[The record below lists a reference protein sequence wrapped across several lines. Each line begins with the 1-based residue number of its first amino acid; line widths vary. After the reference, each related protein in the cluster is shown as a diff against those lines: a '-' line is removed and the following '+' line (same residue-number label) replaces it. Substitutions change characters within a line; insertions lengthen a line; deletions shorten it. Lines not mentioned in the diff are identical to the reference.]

1 MAAIQSSFNRYI
13 RSLSAIGSKE
23 AAVPGVAQPAPVSF
37 QGPGEAPGAP
47 RGVEQEREGAGEA
60 ASAQLDRK
68 KVTEYF
74 GQLVWWAKDTLS
86 TNVNEANDDF
96 EIRVMILEA
105 AAKNNWPLRSVDLG
119 GKVKEIKKLMAQYRP
134 DIAALR
140 EKAVQETDPARRE
153 QYLQEYRNAMGEFI
167 NSLFA
172 SAVIVKNGN
181 MVAGERLLAEL
192 KNKPASEWPWAI
204 TEYEREE
211 VLRNIDT
218 LMREVPLDA
227 EAFYFGTEYRLSK
240 GLTNEQLQEEIR
252 VRLYLQAV
260 HMTYNRTITSTPD
273 HGTTTIPERM
283 GAGELGNMITMYDT
297 DYSGGDKLA
306 RLGKFLRYVAYY
318 RELEK
323 SLGLPV
329 HATDPEVGGFVM
341 RMIDRPDGLEY
352 IARQLKDIK
361 AIEDISME
369 ANGRYISMPNVF
381 AALYAARE
389 EGEDALTWAQKNRFR
404 GRISVVDPNNFSTYL
419 SLDGKENYAYVLA
432 KWRNVFG
439 RILTPEELTARVN
452 QMNRLEEL
460 IREKMLPAGA
470 TPTAEQQALIDSVA
484 EYDEALL
491 IENLKSVHDGFT
503 RLVAPSL
510 YTTVDGNLLDSISP
524 QLAAVDSQMSKFL
537 PALIVGGQERSL
549 ERDDRSSC
557 NLIFVRVIGEFSS
570 VLAKER
576 TDRVG
581 TRQYSTQQLNE
592 LRARFVQYAE
602 EAGVQMDTGEADYLV
617 QEMLKGGYTERE
629 IVFKYITL
637 RDRVGDIYRRI
648 YLADGSPQTAEDVRA
663 ITGLTG
669 TLIEKFDFLYTD
681 NMVPALQRIKELA
694 VEDLTLR
701 VNQEGLPASQKTE
714 LEERL
719 RIITTECDL
728 TTEAGVNR
736 MIDFLLA
743 QELGNLRSEMEL
755 AKTVE
760 DEFKRIGIDIAR
772 DDAES
777 IGHAAFMGAV
787 TREDLVNWVNTI
799 KLVKDQMVSLGVSVS
814 DKKIMYT
821 VDTWF
826 GLGVTKP
833 LVKENVSRAE
843 VEAAVD
849 SQLARLVKELNLDES
864 PITREQRDAI
874 VKQFMEANM
883 QPSMMRL
890 LVDEVIRLHRA
901 LAEARRSMEARDGLR
916 DLTAAPRAKYDIES
930 FVSVKDLLVYV
941 DEQNTNPSEHIGLMA
956 IFGFERDTFEKKKT
970 RAITAM
976 FKTQE
981 DIVLMS
987 LLKDVWYN
995 RLSALE
1001 KGRYNLYEWLKN
1013 NKVYST
1019 LLFVGSLLAVVII
1032 PLLAYLSESIRK
1044 AVRSVK
1050 DKVMPSGSSPEG
1062 KPVRPRPSIHISKGW
1077 VATFIGLAAF
1087 GLFVWKIA
1095 IPFMVSTPILLVPF
1109 VVAAVITF
1117 LYGVFTRVHWA
1128 VHPPWE
1134 GLTQPVGAEL
1144 EQFKPE
1150 VERNILLRQ
1159 HLPFK
1164 LAVTFFLSLLTTT
1177 VISTVNL
1184 NVVNWFVLS
1193 TWGMIFVYLVMIIID
1208 IYLLKLL
1215 IFIIGCI
1222 FKIIPDLKEPL
1233 RDEEIIDS
1241 KSFAM
1246 INPLRPVNEE
1256 QLINVIRKNIAVLK
1270 DIRSPNV
1277 VGILILQAVGN
1288 DAGLYKR
1295 YYDIL
1300 KEEVYENPEF
1310 ENRQDIKDRFYVFCM
1325 KGIAKPHNMYK
1336 VFRWLYREDEKNDPV
1351 TKGFIFGVKTNDL
1364 LPTAVT
1370 IGEDRVPHIGEDA
1383 GRYGIV
1389 ATQGGLEN
1397 LHRLRGGED
1406 GKPIIA
1412 NGSILDADNYATSDM
1427 VRRMI
1432 NTMSDRY
1439 MVWQPRIEFYNAPQ
1453 TLYAYVMKQTP
1464 NNALGIFS
1472 QTASTLTEG
1481 GVRSFGKYFFRI
1493 NPYYRVEVAG
1503 NQFQSMYL
1511 PDRGYLQSE
1520 DAYHGIFGR
1529 VGFVPKAI
1537 IYENTPSNYMSELE
1551 REETKWLPTFDI
1563 RNFIYLHGPWG
1574 MGGFFKWQINNAERL
1589 KTQAKKE
1596 GNNLAGMEAFLKD
1609 KNNKAII
1616 VDQLHIKID
1625 AYEKAVEE
1633 CEEAIKAVVANNPEQ
1648 TRTRYNG
1655 AFTFLRDT
1663 VASSIRRL
1671 PEDERKGYD
1680 EFYKKLELQLRPKE
1694 EIVQATIDL
1703 LKLSDKPKLPLRGEY
1718 SESLVTRGIISEPIW
1733 TLQLLLTFYAMLFPG
1748 TLEMAFPFIGEMIFL
1763 GVMLLLTHPK
1773 FTGPLINYIFG
1784 IVEPPFK
1791 PFGTSRIGKVFNG
1804 LFSFIAHDIPI
1815 GVFELVASTTV
1826 YLMKLVI
1833 KPLELYK
1840 GFKGTRAELL
1850 SHAAGQKSAGTWPS
1864 FLETTANPPII
1875 DYLMK
1880 FRWAPA
1886 IGLSIF
1892 LLASSGTPLAAT
1904 MHITTYVAWGIS
1916 VIMAFMLGAWPAI
1929 INWRKTNEILKTEKD
1944 YLKIKELKTARL
1956 VFVLASTILSSMILV
1971 SGFFAP
1977 LVKGFI
1983 PIDLVL
1989 RASTIFIAAFMF
2001 GPGAAWL
2008 MATPRGERVEGTFNP
2023 PVFKSGTRN
2032 LAILFGLLFILA
2044 AAYLLFAGIPNIA
2057 DYPVLAT
2064 IIPTGDGS
2072 SGVFLPAFGTLLRLP
2087 WQFSIFFNVII
2098 GGAVVIGTVGY
2109 VWGVGEYIY
2118 RITLKKRT
2126 FYRILN
2132 SDETSQKII
2141 QRYEEAVDKADK
2153 AMIEYVKKEILISL
2167 CEEVN
2172 YYLDDLAVSAE
2183 AKRVWENVK
2192 SRISETPQPQAPQP
2206 LVAPPSPAQPTGDAQ
2221 AAQGLIDQI
2230 NVLDAAT
2237 AQESDVDAIA
2247 QNAASLPDDLRTNVN
2262 TAADAKKDAIRT
2274 RRAGPTPSPI
2284 VIRAG
2289 EPEGRYEV
2297 ATAKVTDNVLQNY
2310 RGVDNGMQATI
2321 NALLQKAITLE
2332 GVNDAVK
2339 AKVTDLLGNEAA
2351 RKELLK
2357 DKTIRIVQGND
2368 RLMHFAEAPDM
2379 ITIDIEA
2386 LKYEELLFL
2395 EFIHELLHA
2404 KLAATPVR
2412 AGPIDEEIQI
2422 STQEVELLLLF
2433 PQDVQAR
2440 ILETLKADND
2450 LDDQQF
2456 FKILEKAQT
2465 QGMAAVKQEVSD
2477 HVLSNLPQQGIGSRI
2492 AASYKPEDY
2501 EVVVMAQDGYSG
2513 RMLYDGQA
2521 RRFIVD
2527 GTPAPYNENALAVR
2541 APIKDYIDKYK
2552 AANPGREIVA
2562 VIPHGNSMTNEW
2574 FVTFAGGKLYYPWGE
2589 RYQEKTY
2596 PCFVTWK
2603 DGHVSVE
2610 DLRFEQD
2617 TSGAITVKIAASD
2630 TAITSDIISAV
2641 SGQQIV
2647 KNGQAQDIAGSAL
2660 YDKFTD
2666 VKQIFLYPRFKYA
2679 ADGRDM
2685 FFGMDQMYKNQDLFR
2700 KVFAGEFIEF
2710 SKADLVN
2717 NNISDDAFRTE
2728 MRNIG
2733 YREGEDYIV
2742 AHDNIRIR
2750 VKLNPY
2756 SHNLIGVKADGT
2768 IVAITCPGD
2777 SQKHIG
2783 ITIADLQKFVI
2794 DNGVKDVIM
2803 LSNGSDIQVRNA
2815 DNNKLVASANARDT
2829 APTVIL
2835 IVRKDMRDQYS
2846 RAIQA
2851 GSIQGTFDFFY
2862 RITDLGKL
2870 KDIKGGAAWQLADG
2884 SYMDQLTHVRE
2895 VVHASEMIA
2904 DNNYDYFNQ
2913 RRYPKDGK
2921 EFDRGSFAKVKA
2933 AYDELMGDAYYRE
2946 ILQVFIA
2953 LHDYGKIWG
2962 EDHYINGAR
2971 EIVPLLRKIGMDE
2984 GKIRLI
2990 QALILR
2996 HSDFGEL
3003 YIGESVPAEDIKFL
3017 TESGFDIDKFQK
3029 LQLILH
3035 VCDVNSVGQGRLT
3048 ANQLEDFLSYVDINN
3063 LQRIQGNWWDLRLK
3077 GLMGI
3082 ESMSVEIAG
3091 SMALL
3096 TETEQGATKEFLNNI
3111 KLRRYAF
3118 LVRGLDHKN
3127 VLPFMFL
3134 NLQMARLARDMTGRS
3149 IDFMWSTSDRV
3160 SSRFNEALSGLS
3172 LDDLR
3177 RARLTDIKEDEK
3189 YVKATIVVSNPG
3201 ITLTVPLMFEEESGN
3216 LIVDTEK
3223 AAVEKVPAPEQ
3234 PIPVARAE
3242 KEEQLEIADVGSVGT
3257 QNEEYK
3263 QRHTRPRIEN
3273 DIVSGRYVRLI
3284 YENGELKIDN
3294 MMIGKNASAI
3304 DTDLMKRIIG
3314 LNADRSFK
3322 RFFRDRGRSISSLS
3336 LYLLEPSD
3344 ALRTIQHPH
3353 LLTVVGKQ
3361 FEIAA
3366 SGTNQGAE
3374 QAIYITRRAFTDL
3387 NIDLIRDVLKTQVLM
3402 AVARYNAWHSAQPR
3416 PIGEFT
3422 PEMHRLLERVRT
3434 SRIIKEEIK
3443 DVNKYDIR
3451 QGEQYSFDI
3460 HTCEDMVRYLGMI
3473 KDKMPDFAPA
3483 ITNYERS
3490 EKFLEAMRNYDF
3502 DTAIEYWGYIT
3513 YEFTELQ
3520 TRSDANSRRFLVLP
3534 ETRLFLALAGV
3545 VNELFENY
3553 ILRHGVYNQ
3562 NGEEYGK
3569 AVGRI
3574 RVISD
3579 VNDIDKEFAN
3589 AKGDEIWVIPYLP
3602 FRRPDI
3608 PGAGCIVSIAGN
3620 RHAVDTAKAQAI
3632 PLAVIPNAM
3641 EMLKGLDNYIGMLRV
3656 EKDRDVR
3663 FRIAFNGEKG
3673 VPRKKGDIKVV
3684 VPKARVDSKV
3694 MYDLSEIDRNFVSFA
3709 GTKAATLGDMMN
3721 AGIAVPEGKVLT
3733 FAFWNKFKEFN
3744 NMDQKIAAI
3753 REKIKVDGGKVL
3765 TDEESLKVLLN
3776 DIKKVITEGNFPAEL
3791 AGEVAAYIKD
3801 AQARYGDIGFYV
3813 RSSFNFED
3821 LTERTMAGHYE
3832 SYPDK
3837 DFLDTS
3843 TPEKVLEAVKLVFAS
3858 MWNEVAFRARVNDRV
3873 ADEDVMPAVVIQVPV
3888 KARMAGTMYTANSYS
3903 YSRNEID
3910 IMASL
3915 GQGAAVVGGH
3925 GRPAEVILNKITGE
3939 IKVLQGHSWVDMAYL
3954 FIDGTFQL
3962 RYVTTEEREEKLLS
3976 TDIIRQLGALGE
3988 KIEGLYDFRPQD
4000 IEWCVD
4006 RDGKVWIVQ
4015 SRAMQTEQLPTEKM
4029 LDDEVLK
4036 MLGNQADEAL
4046 LLKLMSARKK
4056 EDIAAL
4062 FESLHLESTIQDLL
4076 KDRKMWLE
4084 RLIAASYLSSLADDE
4099 DFVNRISVE
4108 YVEKLAAFLRKAGA
4122 FQDMVSITNVLAFT
4136 RKVSVKAKSGQVK
4149 SIMKGLVD
4157 FIESLDSEA
4166 MIHTVNFEMIKL
4178 LTAHQKYEG
4187 ALPKFRPIAG
4197 MKNYPDIAD
4206 RSIMLLNNI
4215 PGQGSI
4221 GKLREFV
4228 DTREFP
4234 DWIREYARR
4243 LIDRLEGQAPK
4254 EGGLAQLLAANLFRS
4269 EKANWIMRG
4278 LLAPFFANIGHE
4290 IAHLTYII
4298 YGVLTGKINP
4308 AMLSNLDLRRD
4319 IFKGIPIE
4327 VRGPPALLGII
4338 ANLIFG
4344 VAGVII
4350 LAIFGDMHIGI
4361 KAYFLFF
4368 SAVNFGVFLAELIL
4382 PISKEYRYKSDLYK
4396 ALGPVVLV
4404 GIPQEMAVRPDVISA
4419 IKNSLGRQ
4427 AQIVTVYSEDEL
4439 AVLAKQRD
4447 MTAVFVDKD
4456 FTVEAI
4462 KTEKFRNDV
4471 YSIKLAKEYN
4481 VIIGMNTIS
4490 ARTREE
4496 IKESII
4502 ALLGKLAAV
4511 DFDRAVKE
4519 FRGTNI
4525 TAEKLQQ
4532 IDNIRTLVA
4541 RRKAEIKSIYNNAP
4555 LPTAA
4560 EVKKRVGVATTEKVA
4575 MSDMYF
4581 GENMGIANNAGIK
4594 NAFIY
4599 GDELKNEEE
4608 ARKFVLAAGYT
4619 GRMEDIA
4626 FINKGSLTYEQLA
4639 AEVAKQAGIGQENV
4653 GIRSVSGELKLE
4665 GDKVTTGVL
4674 LEVEPITMNGER
4686 VYVAINSYQALLRL
4700 LTAEGEIEIPGVSK
4714 DDVKGIFRYLP
4725 RTVPIDYEKEI
4736 KGYIE
4741 AIAVIRTAA

>member
-1 MAAIQSSFNRYI
+1 
-13 RSLSAIGSKE
+13 
-23 AAVPGVAQPAPVSF
+23 
-37 QGPGEAPGAP
+37 
-47 RGVEQEREGAGEA
+47 
-60 ASAQLDRK
+60 
-68 KVTEYF
+68 
-74 GQLVWWAKDTLS
+74 
-86 TNVNEANDDF
+86 
-96 EIRVMILEA
+96 
-105 AAKNNWPLRSVDLG
+105 
-119 GKVKEIKKLMAQYRP
+119 
-134 DIAALR
+134 
-140 EKAVQETDPARRE
+140 
-153 QYLQEYRNAMGEFI
+153 
-167 NSLFA
+167 
-172 SAVIVKNGN
+172 
-181 MVAGERLLAEL
+181 
-192 KNKPASEWPWAI
+192 
-204 TEYEREE
+204 
-211 VLRNIDT
+211 
-218 LMREVPLDA
+218 
-227 EAFYFGTEYRLSK
+227 
-240 GLTNEQLQEEIR
+240 
-252 VRLYLQAV
+252 
-260 HMTYNRTITSTPD
+260 
-273 HGTTTIPERM
+273 
-283 GAGELGNMITMYDT
+283 
-297 DYSGGDKLA
+297 
-306 RLGKFLRYVAYY
+306 
-318 RELEK
+318 
-323 SLGLPV
+323 
-329 HATDPEVGGFVM
+329 
-341 RMIDRPDGLEY
+341 
-352 IARQLKDIK
+352 
-361 AIEDISME
+361 
-369 ANGRYISMPNVF
+369 
-381 AALYAARE
+381 
-389 EGEDALTWAQKNRFR
+389 
-404 GRISVVDPNNFSTYL
+404 
-419 SLDGKENYAYVLA
+419 
-432 KWRNVFG
+432 
-439 RILTPEELTARVN
+439 
-452 QMNRLEEL
+452 
-460 IREKMLPAGA
+460 LPAN
-470 TPTAEQQALIDSVA
+470 ED
-484 EYDEALL
+484 
-491 IENLKSVHDGFT
+491 
-503 RLVAPSL
+503 
-510 YTTVDGNLLDSISP
+510 
-524 QLAAVDSQMSKFL
+524 QL
-537 PALIVGGQERSL
+537 R
-549 ERDDRSSC
+549 
-557 NLIFVRVIGEFSS
+557 RV
-570 VLAKER
+570 V
-576 TDRVG
+576 
-581 TRQYSTQQLNE
+581 
-592 LRARFVQYAE
+592 
-602 EAGVQMDTGEADYLV
+602 
-617 QEMLKGGYTERE
+617 
-629 IVFKYITL
+629 
-637 RDRVGDIYRRI
+637 
-648 YLADGSPQTAEDVRA
+648 
-663 ITGLTG
+663 
-669 TLIEKFDFLYTD
+669 
-681 NMVPALQRIKELA
+681 
-694 VEDLTLR
+694 
-701 VNQEGLPASQKTE
+701 
-714 LEERL
+714 
-719 RIITTECDL
+719 
-728 TTEAGVNR
+728 
-736 MIDFLLA
+736 
-743 QELGNLRSEMEL
+743 
-755 AKTVE
+755 
-760 DEFKRIGIDIAR
+760 
-772 DDAES
+772 
-777 IGHAAFMGAV
+777 
-787 TREDLVNWVNTI
+787 
-799 KLVKDQMVSLGVSVS
+799 
-814 DKKIMYT
+814 
-821 VDTWF
+821 
-826 GLGVTKP
+826 
-833 LVKENVSRAE
+833 
-843 VEAAVD
+843 
-849 SQLARLVKELNLDES
+849 
-864 PITREQRDAI
+864 
-874 VKQFMEANM
+874 
-883 QPSMMRL
+883 
-890 LVDEVIRLHRA
+890 
-901 LAEARRSMEARDGLR
+901 
-916 DLTAAPRAKYDIES
+916 
-930 FVSVKDLLVYV
+930 
-941 DEQNTNPSEHIGLMA
+941 
-956 IFGFERDTFEKKKT
+956 
-970 RAITAM
+970 
-976 FKTQE
+976 
-981 DIVLMS
+981 
-987 LLKDVWYN
+987 
-995 RLSALE
+995 
-1001 KGRYNLYEWLKN
+1001 
-1013 NKVYST
+1013 
-1019 LLFVGSLLAVVII
+1019 
-1032 PLLAYLSESIRK
+1032 
-1044 AVRSVK
+1044 
-1050 DKVMPSGSSPEG
+1050 
-1062 KPVRPRPSIHISKGW
+1062 
-1077 VATFIGLAAF
+1077 
-1087 GLFVWKIA
+1087 
-1095 IPFMVSTPILLVPF
+1095 
-1109 VVAAVITF
+1109 
-1117 LYGVFTRVHWA
+1117 
-1128 VHPPWE
+1128 
-1134 GLTQPVGAEL
+1134 
-1144 EQFKPE
+1144 
-1150 VERNILLRQ
+1150 
-1159 HLPFK
+1159 
-1164 LAVTFFLSLLTTT
+1164 
-1177 VISTVNL
+1177 
-1184 NVVNWFVLS
+1184 
-1193 TWGMIFVYLVMIIID
+1193 
-1208 IYLLKLL
+1208 
-1215 IFIIGCI
+1215 
-1222 FKIIPDLKEPL
+1222 
-1233 RDEEIIDS
+1233 
-1241 KSFAM
+1241 
-1246 INPLRPVNEE
+1246 
-1256 QLINVIRKNIAVLK
+1256 RKNIVVLDAIK
-1270 DIRSPNV
+1270 SNNV
-1277 VGILILQAVGN
+1277 TCALILQAPGGN
-1288 DAGLYKR
+1288 PALFDR
-1295 YYDIL
+1295 YYNIIA
-1300 KEEVYENPEF
+1300 EELFNNP
-1310 ENRQDIKDRFYVFCM
+1310 DLDPSVKDRFYIFSM
-1325 KGIAKPHNMYK
+1325 GGIAKPHNMYK
-1336 VFRWLYREDEKNDPV
+1336 LLRWFFMADEDNDPV
-1351 TKGFIFGVKTNDL
+1351 TKNYIFEVKTQDP
-1364 LPTAVT
+1364 LPASFETDTVRGFSYLGSKGGKEKIYGIIAT
-1370 IGEDRVPHIGEDA
+1370 EAGFENLRRLRNEEERVPKLTNA
-1383 GRYGIV
+1383 
-1389 ATQGGLEN
+1389 A
-1397 LHRLRGGED
+1397 
-1406 GKPIIA
+1406 
-1412 NGSILDADNYATSDM
+1412 ILDSDIYEPPEVIQSM
-1427 VRRMI
+1427 L
-1432 NTMSDRY
+1432 NTMNDNY
-1439 MVWQPRIEFYNAPQ
+1439 MVWQPRIDYFNAEQ
-1453 TLYAYVMKQTP
+1453 TIYGYAMKYMP
-1464 NNALGIFS
+1464 NNALGNLA
-1472 QTASTLTEG
+1472 QGASTIVEG
-1481 GVRSFGKYFFRI
+1481 GIRSFGKYFVRLHQ
-1493 NPYYRVEVAG
+1493 YYHIEVAE
-1503 NQFQSMYL
+1503 NQYQNMYL
-1511 PDRGYLQSE
+1511 LDRKFIQSE

-1529 VGFVPKAI
+1529 ACYVPGANL
-1537 IYENTPSNYMSELE
+1537 YESTPSNYLSELE
-1551 REETKWLPTFDI
+1551 RGEIKWIALFDI
-1563 RNFIYLHGPWG
+1563 RNYGYLH
-1574 MGGFFKWQINNAERL
+1574 KHLIQKLEDDAERMKKAAENDMKRMGKSVESDHKNSL
-1589 KTQAKKE
+1589 NGLIKFLENDENKTKILSIDKDYRDKKDLDEGKTLQA
-1596 GNNLAGMEAFLKD
+1596 D
-1609 KNNKAII
+1609 
-1616 VDQLHIKID
+1616 
-1625 AYEKAVEE
+1625 YEKAYGAALEAAKEAVKAYGRGERINVEDPNDSNATRE
-1633 CEEAIKAVVANNPEQ
+1633 GKIKEKIAEFELA
-1648 TRTRYNG
+1648 RLKYG
-1655 AFTFLRDT
+1655 GKGGIDDFLRNKVLKNLNALT
-1663 VASSIRRL
+1663 AEEV
-1671 PEDERKGYD
+1671 ERQGLTSFVSELNNLLSPKI
-1680 EFYKKLELQLRPKE
+1680 EILETS
-1694 EIVQATIDL
+1694 VFL
-1703 LKLSDKPKLPLRGEY
+1703 LSQSKRPKLPLRGEY
-1718 SESLVTRGIISEPIW
+1718 SEGLVTRGLFSERIW
-1733 TLQLLLTFYAMLFPG
+1733 TIQLLLTFVAILVPG
-1748 TLEMAFPFIGEMIFL
+1748 LLEVYIPFSAELIFL
-1763 GVMLLLTHPK
+1763 SLMTLLMHPK
-1773 FTGPLINYIFG
+1773 VTGPLLNYIFG
-1784 IVEPPFK
+1784 FEKPHFGIFGQSAIAK
-1791 PFGTSRIGKVFNG
+1791 PFNI
-1804 LFSFIAHDIPI
+1804 LFSFIFHTIPI
-1815 GVFELVASTTV
+1815 GAAEMLTSTGV
-1826 YLMKLVI
+1826 YL
-1833 KPLELYK
+1833 
-1840 GFKGTRAELL
+1840 L
-1850 SHAAGQKSAGTWPS
+1850 SIVVRPGILAAGFSRFKMETGLHIVGQSSAATWPS
-1864 FLETTANPPII
+1864 FLETSANDPITRYI
-1875 DYLMK
+1875 YK
-1880 FRWAPA
+1880 FRWAIF
-1886 IGLSIF
+1886 IGLTLFITAF
-1892 LLASSGTPLAAT
+1892 YGTPLAAKLYLT
-1904 MHITTYVAWGIS
+1904 PAVLTAISIS
-1916 VIMAFMLGAWPAI
+1916 V
-1929 INWRKTNEILKTEKD
+1929 
-1944 YLKIKELKTARL
+1944 
-1956 VFVLASTILSSMILV
+1956 ASLV
-1971 SGFFAP
+1971 SFVSVSIRRREMKVD
-1977 LVKGFI
+1977 VKDAGR
-1983 PIDLVL
+1983 DLK
-1989 RASTIFIAAFMF
+1989 A
-2001 GPGAAWL
+2001 
-2008 MATPRGERVEGTFNP
+2008 
-2023 PVFKSGTRN
+2023 K
-2032 LAILFGLLFILA
+2032 A
-2044 AAYLLFAGIPNIA
+2044 AAISKARAGIIR
-2057 DYPVLAT
+2057 D
-2064 IIPTGDGS
+2064 I
-2072 SGVFLPAFGTLLRLP
+2072 FGAG
-2087 WQFSIFFNVII
+2087 I
-2098 GGAVVIGTVGY
+2098 
-2109 VWGVGEYIY
+2109 
-2118 RITLKKRT
+2118 
-2126 FYRILN
+2126 
-2132 SDETSQKII
+2132 
-2141 QRYEEAVDKADK
+2141 
-2153 AMIEYVKKEILISL
+2153 
-2167 CEEVN
+2167 
-2172 YYLDDLAVSAE
+2172 LAVSAILGPLTMTFIPVDIILRASPILASFLFGPGVAWLVGHPMGKE
-2183 AKRVWENVK
+2183 KPDRSGAPIAHSPWTIFWASLIGIVAVAAGAFLTFFGLPAVGELSGQYPIIAQFVQTGDGAAGAALPTFGGLLHLPWYFVVFFNTIVGGIAVIGIIGYILGFGHFVY
-2192 SRISETPQPQAPQP
+2192 RITVQHRLVRHILQTDIEFMEKYRNWYADAVDKTEGAINKFVAEEIVDIVCEEQNYRPDLLERRELINLFIDATKGPVTPQPQVPQP
-2206 LVAPPSPAQPTGDAQ
+2206 PVMTPPPTQP
-2221 AAQGLIDQI
+2221 
-2230 NVLDAAT
+2230 
-2237 AQESDVDAIA
+2237 
-2247 QNAASLPDDLRTNVN
+2247 P
-2262 TAADAKKDAIRT
+2262 
-2274 RRAGPTPSPI
+2274 AGPTPSPI

-2339 AKVTDLLGNEAA
+2339 AKVTDLLGNEAT

-2368 RLMHFAEAPDM
+2368 RLMHFAETPDM

-2422 STQEVELLLLF
+2422 STQEVELFLLF

-2477 HVLSNLPQQGIGSRI
+2477 QVLSNLPQQGIGSRI

-2541 APIKDYIDKYK
+2541 APIKDYIDTYK
-2552 AANPGREIVA
+2552 ATHPGREIVA

-2630 TAITSDIISAV
+2630 TAITSNIISAV

-2710 SKADLVN
+2710 NKADLVN
-2717 NNISDDAFRTE
+2717 NNISDDAFRTG
-2728 MRNIG
+2728 MRDVG
-2733 YREGEDYIV
+2733 YREGEDYV
-2742 AHDNIRIR
+2742 IRPDSISI
-2750 VKLNPY
+2750 KIKFNPY

-2777 SQKHIG
+2777 SQKHVG

-2815 DNNKLVASANARDT
+2815 DNDKLVASANARDT

-2835 IVRKDMRDQYS
+2835 IVRKDIRDQYS

-2862 RITDLGKL
+2862 GITDLGKL

-2895 VVHASEMIA
+2895 VVRASQMIA

-2921 EFDRGSFAKVKA
+2921 EFNRDSFARVKA
-2933 AYDELMGDAYYRE
+2933 AYDELMSDAYYSE
-2946 ILQVFIA
+2946 ILQAFIA

-2971 EIVPLLRKIGMDE
+2971 EIAQLLRKIGMDD
-2984 GKIRLI
+2984 GKIRLM

-3048 ANQLEDFLSYVDINN
+3048 ADQLEDFLSYVDMNN

-3082 ESMSVEIAG
+3082 ESMPVEIAG
-3091 SMALL
+3091 SMVLL

-3149 IDFMWSTSDRV
+3149 INFMWSTSDRV

-3189 YVKATIVVSNPG
+3189 YIKATIVVSNPG
-3201 ITLTVPLMFEEESGN
+3201 ITLTVPLTFEEESGN

-3223 AAVEKVPAPEQ
+3223 AAVEKAPAPEQ
-3234 PIPVARAE
+3234 PIPVAMAE

-3460 HTCEDMVRYLGMI
+3460 HTCEDMVRYLGII

-3520 TRSDANSRRFLVLP
+3520 ARSDANSRRFLVLP

-3744 NMDQKIAAI
+3744 NIDQKIAAI

-3765 TDEESLKVLLN
+3765 TDEEALKVLLN
-3776 DIKKVITEGNFPAEL
+3776 DIKKVITEANFPPEL

-3873 ADEDVMPAVVIQVPV
+3873 ADKDVMPAVVIQVPV

-4006 RDGKVWIVQ
+4006 QDGKVWIVQ

-4036 MLGNQADEAL
+4036 MLGTQADEAL
-4046 LLKLMSARKK
+4046 LLKLMNARKE

-4084 RLIAASYLSSLADDE
+4084 RLIAASYLSSLADNE
-4099 DFVNRISVE
+4099 DFVNKISVE

-4254 EGGLAQLLAANLFRS
+4254 EGGLAQLLTANLFRS

-4290 IAHLTYII
+4290 IAHLAYII

-4308 AMLSNLDLRRD
+4308 TMLSNLDLRRD

-4327 VRGPPALLGII
+4327 VRGPPALLGIT

-4361 KAYFLFF
+4361 KAYLLLF

-4439 AVLAKQRD
+4439 AVLAKKRD

-4496 IKESII
+4496 IRESII

-4519 FRGTNI
+4519 FRGTTI

-4541 RRKAEIKSIYNNAP
+4541 RRKAEIKSIYNNVP

-4581 GENMGIANNAGIK
+4581 GENVSIANNAGIK

-4599 GDELKNEEE
+4599 GDELKTEEE

-4665 GDKVTTGVL
+4665 GDRVTTGVL